1 MKTQRIFKLITLII
15 IVSSLITNKVSGQNP
30 LKSDS
35 LIRLNIKTYDNLN
48 LPAQVISTGNN
59 AKKMILF
66 INGSTPYDEK
76 GNLGAFWNDQ
86 GKIIT
91 EKHDF
96 YLRFLDIMS
105 NKGYSIATIA
115 KRSFVY
121 PTKIP
126 RPSLAE
132 LALDIQFLIEELKR
146 TGLLEDEKELV
157 IVGYSE
163 GSVVATKVLG
173 LLKKQPYACIL
184 LGSANMACN
193 CNNQSIE
200 DFYMTDVLRRMK
212 DWTDEQIITEFNQ
225 LCQIQKALFN
235 MDEEKFE
242 NEYKNSKPYGF
253 GFAAWESFYIDREAA
268 IYDPIPNLLYAN
280 VPILIC
286 IGSDDMAMPMVSAK
300 NTYERLKNKGFGN
313 VTFRIIEKEVHQYDK
328 YDVFPIIDTW
338 LDNKGQTSD
347 FKLQKS
353 DSLTIAKYAKA
364 KELTNEIS
372 AIPFVG
378 SYPEKIITCYRKA
391 VESKMTDAST
401 WFTLGIKLFT
411 NGYNDQAYK
420 SFSNATDSSFAICF
434 ASYVWMGHI
443 KDIQNQRKEAIIF
456 YQKALT
462 LYPGFPM
469 QHDQWNLI
477 IDKTWIEE
485 RMKTPFLGVKQ

>member
-105 NKGYSIATIA
+105 NKGYSIATLA

-132 LALDIQFLIEELKR
+132 LALDIQFLIKELKR

-242 NEYKNSKPYGF
+242 NEYPMDLVLRLGNPFIS
-253 GFAAWESFYIDREAA
+253 
-268 IYDPIPNLLYAN
+268 
-280 VPILIC
+280 
-286 IGSDDMAMPMVSAK
+286 IG
-300 NTYERLKNKGFGN
+300 R
-313 VTFRIIEKEVHQYDK
+313 RQY
-328 YDVFPIIDTW
+328 
-338 LDNKGQTSD
+338 
-347 FKLQKS
+347 
-353 DSLTIAKYAKA
+353 
-364 KELTNEIS
+364 
-372 AIPFVG
+372 
-378 SYPEKIITCYRKA
+378 
-391 VESKMTDAST
+391 M
-401 WFTLGIKLFT
+401 
-411 NGYNDQAYK
+411 
-420 SFSNATDSSFAICF
+420 
-434 ASYVWMGHI
+434 
-443 KDIQNQRKEAIIF
+443 IQYLIF
-456 YQKALT
+456 Y
-462 LYPGFPM
+462 M
-469 QHDQWNLI
+469 QMC
-477 IDKTWIEE
+477 
-485 RMKTPFLGVKQ
+485 RY